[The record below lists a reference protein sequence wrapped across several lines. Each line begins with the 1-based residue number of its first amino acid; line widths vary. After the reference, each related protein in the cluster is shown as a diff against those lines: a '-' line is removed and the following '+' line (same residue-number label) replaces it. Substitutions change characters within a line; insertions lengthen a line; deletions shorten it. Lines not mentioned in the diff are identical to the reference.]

1 MTTAAEMESHAKR
14 VSDERSVSEFM
25 GHRDSRI
32 PGLVP
37 ALPQKAWRLV
47 VEGGKGR
54 VERKV
59 VVSDR

>member
-1 MTTAAEMESHAKR
+1 
-14 VSDERSVSEFM
+14 M
-25 GHRDSRI
+25 GYRDSGI
-32 PGLVP
+32 SGLVP

-54 VERKV
+54 VERKA